1 MINIFAIKSSL
12 AFAPYLADSLMTFLQ
27 DGTATARVVR
37 QGGSGLIIRAEDE
50 LLLSHR
56 NHEAALSA
64 EDAHHYNATIQFRR
78 AHYDIARLSA
88 EVIVASVGDS
98 LYLSHPQSEL
108 WLEADA
114 LSALLTAAAGQAAVT
129 GLPEWLN
136 ISASD
141 GRLLLS
147 DQRNGRWVL
156 LGSDHIA
163 DLRRRLHT
171 IASADAPVRQ
181 AAPPTFSIKGVT
193 VHLQSAFKLAE
204 VFRTFAETGE
214 VIAFEEAAPTFSL
227 RATKSSQGLELRD
240 FQNSVGITSREA
252 RKWEAILTAELTA
265 LQAMQVERG
274 NIRTVFANGGGGRW
288 ALQWGDEV
296 FIPDELLSHLQA
308 SQGAQQ
314 SSRLAVAAGDEFL
327 AVLEQEGGNCVAL
340 TRAEIE
346 RLTSK

>member
-12 AFAPYLADSLMTFLQ
+12 AFAPYLADSLITFLQ
-27 DGTATARVVR
+27 DGTTAARVIR
-37 QGGSGLIIRAEDE
+37 QGGSGLIVRAEDE

-56 NHEAALSA
+56 NHEAALTA
-64 EDAHHYNATIQFRR
+64 ADALHYDATIQFRR

-88 EVIVASVGDS
+88 EVIIASVGNS

-114 LSALLTAAAGQAAVT
+114 LSALLAAAAGQAAA
-129 GLPEWLN
+129 GLPDWLN
-136 ISASD
+136 ISAD
-141 GRLLLS
+141 GGRLLLS

-163 DLRRRLHT
+163 DLRRRLDA

-214 VIAFEEAAPTFSL
+214 VVAFEEAAPTFSL

-296 FIPDELLSHLQA
+296 FIPDELLAYLQA
-308 SQGAQQ
+308 PQGAQKQ
-314 SSRLAVAAGDEFL
+314 SMLAVAAGDEFL

-340 TRAEIE
+340 TRTEIE